1 MHTSTDPKRP
11 GRRDGA
17 RGNGWGPSTGATKS
31 PTRMMNQT
39 TIPLW
44 VSTRRGGLRELA
56 PTGGVLITTEW
67 EGLSGEKPA

>member
-17 RGNGWGPSTGATKS
+17 KENGWGPSTDATMS

-44 VSTRRGGLRELA
+44 DTTRRGGQRELA
-56 PTGGVLITTEW
+56 PTGGVMGTTGW
-67 EGLSGEKPA
+67 EGLSGEMPA